1 MNATWDDTEEA
12 GRKIRHP
19 RRFTEEVDIRSPL
32 TLDKVSI
39 VVAPNSLIVIRDIAT
54 FAQSGVSFVANV
66 AFAANVR

>member
-1 MNATWDDTEEA
+1 MNATRDDTGEA

-19 RRFTEEVDIRSPL
+19 RRFTEEVVLRSPV

-39 VVAPNSLIVIRDIAT
+39 VVAPNSLIVVMDIAT
-54 FAQSGVSFVANV
+54 FAQSGFSFVAKV

>member
-1 MNATWDDTEEA
+1 MNATRDDTGEA
-12 GRKIRHP
+12 GRKIRQP
-19 RRFTEEVDIRSPL
+19 RRFTEEVVLRSPV